1 MRLTGGDGKGRRLAE
16 PPKGVRP
23 TSGRAK
29 EVLFQ
34 LISDRIDEAT
44 VLDLF
49 AGTGALAI
57 EAIARGAA
65 QAVLVELDRKAI
77 GAIKSNLDRCQF
89 VEKATIVPGDVLK
102 KIPFIKKSNSP
113 FDIIFAD
120 PPYADEVFE
129 KTMDL
134 IRINELLVQGGVVIF
149 ESARKNRLNLPSGW
163 DEVDT
168 RTIGDTELH
177 FFQIVDDKKR

>member
-34 LISDRIDEAT
+34 LLADRIDDALI
-44 VLDLF
+44 LDLF
-49 AGTGALAI
+49 AGTGALAV
-57 EAIARGAA
+57 EAIARGASE
-65 QAVLVELDRKAI
+65 AVLVERDRKAVS
-77 GAIKSNLDRCQF
+77 AIKSNLDRCHF
-89 VEKATIVPGDVLK
+89 TEKASIISGDVLK
-102 KIPFIKKSNSP
+102 KIPFIKKSYP
-113 FDIIFAD
+113 QFDIIFAD

-129 KTMDL
+129 KTMEL
-134 IRINELLVQGGVVIF
+134 IKQNGLLIDGGVVIF
-149 ESARKNRLNLPSGW
+149 ESARKSKLNRPDGW
-163 DEVDT
+163 NEYDT

-177 FFQIVDDKKR
+177 FFEVIE